1 HGRALPGDAMGRVPA
16 GLVAITGVKR
26 VLAQRDVLARD
37 VLLVLATAVVVTDH
51 AGVGRGPLRPVNPA
65 VFEGDLFRRVVA
77 GRQSGNERGY
87 LPGLGIDGHDARAV
101 VLGISCR
108 RADGLVRVRGEES
121 PALEAFLERDVDRRA
136 VRLETPGLDTLAV
149 GRGLGERTT

>member
-1 HGRALPGDAMGRVPA
+1 
-16 GLVAITGVKR
+16 
-26 VLAQRDVLARD
+26 
-37 VLLVLATAVVVTDH
+37 
-51 AGVGRGPLRPVNPA
+51 VNPSA
-65 VFEGDLFRRVVA
+65 FEGDRLRRVVA
-77 GRQSGNERGY
+77 GRQSADERGN

-136 VRLETPGLDTLAV
+136 VRLETSAACG
-149 GRGLGERTT
+149 GLGERATNQASARVEDEDVGREG